1 MGSSIL
7 AMLSLIVISY
17 SVASVRVIKEGN
29 AALVERLGRYK
40 STLDPGV
47 RFIVPLLDSLV
58 IEDTLREQVFDIEP
72 RTATTRDNVNVDV
85 DAVIYW
91 RILDLEKTYYAIEDV
106 EIAIRELVTTTLRSE
121 VGKMELQE
129 TFSSRD
135 TINKALLDVLDE
147 ATEPWGVKV
156 NRVELQE
163 IKIPP
168 EVEESMRREQAAEIA
183 KRAAIT
189 EAEGLKQAAILEAEG
204 SVQSMQLIS
213 QAFDGQLSQGDI
225 MKFLI
230 AQRYVDANQKLGE
243 SDNSK
248 VVFMDPRALTEG
260 LVDLINEPPDTNN

>member
-7 AMLSLIVISY
+7 AILSLIVIGY
-17 SVASVRVIKEGN
+17 SVGSVRVVKEGN
-29 AALVERLGRYK
+29 AALIERLGRYR

-47 RFIVPLLDSLV
+47 NFIVPLLDALV
-58 IEDTLREQVFDIEP
+58 IEDTLREQILDSKP
-72 RTATTRDNVNVDV
+72 RSATTRDNVNVDV

-106 EIAIRELVTTTLRSE
+106 EQAIEELVITTLRSE
-121 VGKMELQE
+121 IGKMDLQE
-129 TFSSRD
+129 TFSSRES
-135 TINKALLDVLDE
+135 INKALLDVLDE

-156 NRVELQE
+156 NRVEVQQIE
-163 IKIPP
+163 IPP
-168 EVEESMRREQAAEIA
+168 EVEESMRLEQAAAIA
-183 KRAAIT
+183 TRAAIT
-189 EAEGLKQAAILEAEG
+189 KAEGLKQAAILEAEG
-204 SVQSMQLIS
+204 NVQSMKLIS

-260 LVDLINEPPDTNN
+260 LVDLINEAPDANN